1 MKDKGMGKSALI
13 STFAASVLLTSP
25 LVLAEEIVDTEV
37 LAPPSL
43 ETGVDNTVIY
53 ETRTVYESQF
63 LPGVRLCED
72 SEVDYR
78 GDFRRV
84 NCQDT
89 EILEALSTR
98 DPRVTL
104 DDPNKVFKN
113 DFHGSG
119 NILRINFQRKVVT
132 NP

>member
-1 MKDKGMGKSALI
+1 MGKSALI
-13 STFAASVLLTSP
+13 STFAASVLLTST
-25 LVLAEEIVDTEV
+25 LVLAEDTVNTEV
-37 LAPPSL
+37 LAPPTL
-43 ETGVDNTVIY
+43 ETGVDNTVVY

-63 LPGVRLCED
+63 LPGVRLCEE

-89 EILEALSTR
+89 EVLEALATR
-98 DPRVTL
+98 DNRVTV
-104 DDPNKVFKN
+104 DEPNKVFKN
-113 DFHGSG
+113 DFQASG
-119 NILRINFQRKVVT
+119 NILRINFQRKIVT